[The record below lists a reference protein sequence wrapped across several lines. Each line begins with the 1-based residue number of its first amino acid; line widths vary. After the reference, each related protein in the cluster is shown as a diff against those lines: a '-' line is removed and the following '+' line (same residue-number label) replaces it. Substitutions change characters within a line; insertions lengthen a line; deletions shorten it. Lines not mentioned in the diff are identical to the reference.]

1 MLLFL
6 GKGQWKSKDNFKK
19 PPSLQEI
26 FEEKV

>member
-6 GKGQWKSKDNFKK
+6 GKGQWKSEANFKK
-19 PPSLQEI
+19 PLSLQEI